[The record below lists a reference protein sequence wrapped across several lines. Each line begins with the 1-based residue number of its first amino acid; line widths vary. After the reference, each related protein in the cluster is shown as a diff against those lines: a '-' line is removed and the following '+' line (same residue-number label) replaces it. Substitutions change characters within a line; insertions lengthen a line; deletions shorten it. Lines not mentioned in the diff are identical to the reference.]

1 MFGFCALF
9 WYLKLTLKLCFRF
22 IFINS
27 KHVLPTADPTI
38 INLTKQKR
46 VTYQPKLAYN
56 VSPPPPGILY
66 KYFGRFYVKP
76 SKCPNRSVATQITPD
91 KVFGWLQ
98 INFWPKKCRHIL
110 FLKMHKGIEFLQ
122 QTQIF
127 QSLYLSSLMV

>member
-22 IFINS
+22 IFLNS

-56 VSPPPPGILY
+56 MFKGAAPPPPGILY

-91 KVFGWLQ
+91 KVFG
-98 INFWPKKCRHIL
+98 
-110 FLKMHKGIEFLQ
+110 
-122 QTQIF
+122 
-127 QSLYLSSLMV
+127 

>member
-9 WYLKLTLKLCFRF
+9 WYLKLTLNLCFRF
-22 IFINS
+22 IFLNS

-56 VSPPPPGILY
+56 VSPPLLEFYTSILVV
-66 KYFGRFYVKP
+66 FLSNRQNPKP
-76 SKCPNRSVATQITPD
+76 IGSNSNNPR
-91 KVFGWLQ
+91 WLQ
-98 INFWPKKCRHIL
+98 IKNFGRKKCRYIL